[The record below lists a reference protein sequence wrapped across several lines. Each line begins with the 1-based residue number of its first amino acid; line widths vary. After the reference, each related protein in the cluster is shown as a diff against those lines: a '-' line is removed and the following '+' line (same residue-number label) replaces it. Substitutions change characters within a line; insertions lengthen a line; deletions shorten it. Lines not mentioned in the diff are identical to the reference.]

1 MATSVFLWILAPILG
16 LVGRFAPRSVK
27 SDGGADALVYICG
40 LLSVVCALGGFLA
53 LFSTQE
59 HSTVGSYGGGQE
71 TGVLWRFGVGIVV
84 LAFIA
89 NWGANRLFNR
99 GRGKQ
104 DGRTLKTSTFT
115 VALDAEGHAVTIT
128 TPDAVKVEAALAG
141 RLLLSLA
148 PAGDR
153 VRVKLVEVVLPHY
166 LHEKWAGFEPSK
178 GAMRTVLD
186 TTATPWDAR
195 ALDRWYTRHEKVLAP
210 DKARARAEWEADCA
224 ALLRAC
230 RDQHTGQSMPAL
242 EAWTFWSGPAI
253 RYLAIEP
260 DGRLFSA
267 TGDVPDLAQVHGRVQ
282 AFGDR
287 IQLVTDAGPVMQ
299 FKLDRDQVAAL
310 QRLQAA
316 GRLTVEQ
323 APAPIAA

>member
-1 MATSVFLWILAPILG
+1 MAMSIFLWILAPILG
-16 LVGRFAPRSVK
+16 LVGRFAPRSIK

-40 LLSVVCALGGFLA
+40 LLSVVCVLGGFLA
-53 LFSTQE
+53 LFSIPSQ
-59 HSTVGSYGGGQE
+59 STVGSYGGGQE
-71 TGVLWRFGVGIVV
+71 TGVIWRFGVGIVV

-104 DGRTLKTSTFT
+104 DSRTLKTSSFT
-115 VALDAEGHAVTIT
+115 VSLDAAGHTVTVT
-128 TPDAVKVEAALAG
+128 TPDAVKVQAALAG
-141 RLLLSLA
+141 RLLLSTA
-148 PAGDR
+148 PVGDR
-153 VRVKLVEVVLPHY
+153 VRVQLVEVVLPHY
-166 LHEKWAGFEPSK
+166 LHEKWSGFEPSN
-178 GAMRTVLD
+178 GAKRTVLD

-195 ALDRWYTRHEKVLAP
+195 ALDRWYARHEKVLGP
-210 DKARARAEWEADCA
+210 DEARARTAWEADCA

-230 RDQHTGQSMPAL
+230 RDQRSGQGMPAL
-242 EAWTFWSGPAI
+242 EAWTFWPGPAI
-253 RYLAIEP
+253 RYLAIES

-267 TGDVPDLAQVHGRVQ
+267 TGDVPDLAQVYGRVQ

-287 IQLVTDAGPVMQ
+287 IQLMTDAGPAMQ

-316 GRLTVEQ
+316 GRLAVEQ